1 MAHKDMATTWQLI
14 LDEFD
19 PAHNCHYGGAKKSLQ
34 GSGFGRTLCFMARRL
49 NDKQLRGFTSSSMS
63 SRPCSGRR
71 EHADIATLR
80 VNQEPGK
87 GYPII
92 SW

>member
-1 MAHKDMATTWQLI
+1 VHPRYTDSLTELF
-14 LDEFD
+14 DEFE
-19 PAHNCHYGGAKKSLQ
+19 ARHNCHYGGAKKSLQ
-34 GSGFGRTLCFMARRL
+34 GSRFGRTLCFMACRL

-63 SRPCSGRR
+63 SRPSPGRR
-71 EHADIATLR
+71 EHADIAILR

-87 GYPII
+87 GYPIT